1 MGRGFRY
8 PGLDNLG
15 GVKMSK
21 SNDAIWWSL
30 FAAGG
35 VVSALFIPV
44 LILISGIVIPFTVAG
59 KDAFLY
65 ERIHGAVTNPIIRIL
80 IFCLIVFPFFHFA
93 HRFRSILIDIGLS
106 KLRPA
111 ISVICY
117 GSAIV
122 GTLLTAVVLWNFS

>member
-1 MGRGFRY
+1 MGRGFGY

-15 GVKMSK
+15 GVRMKK

-35 VVSALFIPV
+35 VISALFIPV
-44 LILISGIVIPFTVAG
+44 LILISGIVVPFTVTG
-59 KDAFLY
+59 KHAFAY
-65 ERIHGAVTNPIIRIL
+65 ERIHGAVSNPITRIM

-93 HRFRSILIDIGLS
+93 HRFRSILIDVGLS
-106 KLRPA
+106 KFRPA
-111 ISVICY
+111 ISVISY

-122 GTLLTAVVLWNFS
+122 GTLITALVLWNFS